1 MTVIIPISSWL
12 NTKEVNIMLKDY
24 YVITIENNNTQTIK
38 RIGIELLSLDN
49 AYVNKLRTTVEIFYP
64 LEKVPFEIEPKVTNK
79 NANLVFLYFKNFSSA
94 YNFIALYKKQADCEN
109 KKLIS
114 MSPDDTKRFEALG
127 FDNMSRTVDFGKDDV
142 NIDEY
147 LTF

>member
-1 MTVIIPISSWL
+1 
-12 NTKEVNIMLKDY
+12 MLKDY
-24 YVITIENNNTQTIK
+24 YVITIEHNNTQTIK

-49 AYVNKLRTTVEIFYP
+49 SYVNTLCTTVEIFYP

-79 NANLVFLYFKNFSSA
+79 NTTLLFLYFKNFSKA
-94 YNFIALYKKQADCEN
+94 YKFIALYKQHVEREN

-114 MSPDDTKRFEALG
+114 MTPDDTKRFNDLG
-127 FDNMSRTVDFGKDDV
+127 FDNMSRTVDFGKDE
-142 NIDEY
+142 IDLDNY